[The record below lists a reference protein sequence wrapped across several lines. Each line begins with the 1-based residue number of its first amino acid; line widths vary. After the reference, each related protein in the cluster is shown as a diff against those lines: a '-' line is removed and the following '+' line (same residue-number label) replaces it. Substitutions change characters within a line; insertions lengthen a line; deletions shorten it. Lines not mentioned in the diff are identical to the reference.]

1 MALKNGGFMKLKV
14 LSIIFAIFSC
24 VSLFMV
30 PVSASVELPIDVE
43 ERYTDITYLDE
54 TNVYGEVVNSE
65 EEQEL
70 QTKKTVYIAV
80 LSVLL
85 VISIVILIVT
95 LKRAKDDKLL
105 KDEPENKWWG
115 FLVLSAEC
123 WVSGL
128 RRYYNN

>member
-1 MALKNGGFMKLKV
+1 MKIKV
-14 LSIIFAIFSC
+14 LSVIFAILSC
-24 VSLFMV
+24 VSLFIV

-54 TNVYGEVVNSE
+54 TNVYGEVINAE

-85 VISIVILIVT
+85 VISIIVLIVT

-105 KDEPENKWWG
+105 SEKE
-115 FLVLSAEC
+115 
-123 WVSGL
+123 VSDD
-128 RRYYNN
+128 RS

>member
-1 MALKNGGFMKLKV
+1 MKLKL
-14 LSIIFAIFSC
+14 LSVFFAIVSC
-24 VSLFMV
+24 VSLFIV

-54 TNVYGEVVNSE
+54 TNVYGEVINAE
-65 EEQEL
+65 EEQDL

-105 KDEPENKWWG
+105 KEEPE
-115 FLVLSAEC
+115 SAEKK
-123 WVSGL
+123 
-128 RRYYNN
+128 

>member
-1 MALKNGGFMKLKV
+1 MKIKV
-14 LSIIFAIFSC
+14 LSIIFAVFSC
-24 VSLFMV
+24 VSLFIL

-54 TNVYGEVVNSE
+54 TNVYGEVVNEE

-85 VISIVILIVT
+85 AISIVVLIVT
-95 LKRAKDDKLL
+95 LKKAKDDKLV
-105 KDEPENKWWG
+105 KEET
-115 FLVLSAEC
+115 E
-123 WVSGL
+123 
-128 RRYYNN
+128 YNTEQKNR

>member
-1 MALKNGGFMKLKV
+1 MKIKV
-14 LSIIFAIFSC
+14 LSVIFAILSC
-24 VSLFMV
+24 VSLFII

-43 ERYTDITYLDE
+43 ERYTDISYLDE
-54 TNVYGEVVNSE
+54 TNVYGEVVDTE

-85 VISIVILIVT
+85 VISIIVLIVT

-105 KDEPENKWWG
+105 KDEPE
-115 FLVLSAEC
+115 SAEKK
-123 WVSGL
+123 
-128 RRYYNN
+128 

>member
-1 MALKNGGFMKLKV
+1 MKIKV
-14 LSIIFAIFSC
+14 LSIIFAILSC
-24 VSLFMV
+24 VSLFIV

-54 TNVYGEVVNSE
+54 TNVYGEVINAE
-65 EEQEL
+65 EEQDL

-85 VISIVILIVT
+85 VISIIVLIVT

-105 KDEPENKWWG
+105 SEKE
-115 FLVLSAEC
+115 
-123 WVSGL
+123 VSDD
-128 RRYYNN
+128 RS

>member
-1 MALKNGGFMKLKV
+1 MKIKV
-14 LSIIFAIFSC
+14 LSVIFAILSC
-24 VSLFMV
+24 VSLFIV

-54 TNVYGEVVNSE
+54 TNVYGEVINAE
-65 EEQEL
+65 EEQDL

-85 VISIVILIVT
+85 VISIIVLIVT

-105 KDEPENKWWG
+105 KDETESAEKKYCRAL
-115 FLVLSAEC
+115 LVMSAEC
-123 WVSGL
+123 KVLSFGSATL
-128 RRYYNN
+128 LE

>member
-1 MALKNGGFMKLKV
+1 MKIKV
-14 LSIIFAIFSC
+14 LSVIFAILSC
-24 VSLFMV
+24 VFLFIV

-54 TNVYGEVVNSE
+54 TNVYGEVINAE
-65 EEQEL
+65 EEQDL

-85 VISIVILIVT
+85 VISIIVLIVT

-105 KDEPENKWWG
+105 SEKE
-115 FLVLSAEC
+115 
-123 WVSGL
+123 VSDD
-128 RRYYNN
+128 RS

>member
-1 MALKNGGFMKLKV
+1 MALKNGGFMKIKV
-14 LSIIFAIFSC
+14 LSIIFTILSC
-24 VSLFMV
+24 VSLFIV

-54 TNVYGEVVNSE
+54 TNVYGEVVNAE

-85 VISIVILIVT
+85 VISIIILIVT
-95 LKRAKDDKLL
+95 LKRAKDDKLI
-105 KDEPENKWWG
+105 KEETDTE
-115 FLVLSAEC
+115 
-123 WVSGL
+123 
-128 RRYYNN
+128 

>member
-1 MALKNGGFMKLKV
+1 MALKNGGFMKIKV

-54 TNVYGEVVNSE
+54 TNVYGEVVNAE

-85 VISIVILIVT
+85 VISIIVLIVT

-105 KDEPENKWWG
+105 SEKE
-115 FLVLSAEC
+115 
-123 WVSGL
+123 VSDD
-128 RRYYNN
+128 RS

>member
-1 MALKNGGFMKLKV
+1 MAFIKSGGFMKIKI
-14 LSIIFAIFSC
+14 LSIIFAILSC
-24 VSLFMV
+24 VSLFIV

-54 TNVYGEVVNSE
+54 TNVYGEVVNAE

-85 VISIVILIVT
+85 VISIIVLIVT
-95 LKRAKDDKLL
+95 LKRAKDDNLIK
-105 KDEPENKWWG
+105 EETG
-115 FLVLSAEC
+115 
-123 WVSGL
+123 
-128 RRYYNN
+128 NNTEQK